1 MAELPENV
9 EWVADLIPGLAGR
22 GGQFSLDAD
31 EVDDELAQVF
41 VEELRRLT
49 GELQDGLSQK
59 NTEMI
64 RVAAHS
70 IKGMGGT
77 LGFPEISVVGQEI
90 EIKAM
95 AGFPDE
101 VQSLVEALSR
111 WLTTLE

>member
-1 MAELPENV
+1 M
-9 EWVADLIPGLAGR
+9 
-22 GGQFSLDAD
+22 
-31 EVDDELAQVF
+31 
-41 VEELRRLT
+41 
-49 GELQDGLSQK
+49 
-59 NTEMI
+59 
-64 RVAAHS
+64 AAHS